1 MTATIVFIQGGGAGA
16 YDEDALL
23 AESLRRELG
32 DAAAVE
38 YPAMPDEDS
47 PDPVTW
53 GPAIAAAIHAAGE
66 PVVLVGHSIGGYVL
80 LSHLIAEPPTERVQ
94 AICLIA
100 TPFPAGDADWTFDD
114 FELPDGFAARLT
126 APVFLYA
133 SEDDD
138 TVPFAHRDLYAKAIP
153 GSKVRTAS
161 GGHQLGNDLR
171 LVADDLR
178 PLVQSG

>member
-1 MTATIVFIQGGGAGA
+1 
-16 YDEDALL
+16 
-23 AESLRRELG
+23 
-32 DAAAVE
+32 
-38 YPAMPDEDS
+38 
-47 PDPVTW
+47 
-53 GPAIAAAIHAAGE
+53 
-66 PVVLVGHSIGGYVL
+66 
-80 LSHLIAEPPTERVQ
+80 
-94 AICLIA
+94 
-100 TPFPAGDADWTFDD
+100 
-114 FELPDGFAARLT
+114 
-126 APVFLYA
+126 VFLYA